1 VPILSYRSACGGDSF
16 DDRGIAKGRFA
27 VALKKRDSCRSDS
40 IDVLYE
46 YTTFYYFISNHT

>member
-1 VPILSYRSACGGDSF
+1 
-16 DDRGIAKGRFA
+16 